1 LTTHHLFEGL
11 VFKVATPAERD
22 EVLHLRSELYT
33 REFGNDGLDDLDED
47 AHHLIAIN
55 SKQRIVAALRVVDS
69 DHRPFDL
76 DHFVK
81 LPPLDEDRVP
91 AEVARFC
98 VSPEYRQ
105 VRRDQ
110 FVHLGMFKLLYDFSN
125 RNGITDLFT
134 LGLPELRSVYR
145 FAFFVAR
152 PEQCKHPIGN
162 RRVQLMHLD
171 LVDVRARYSHSR
183 HPVARLLFQEP
194 RANPVIAP

>member
-1 LTTHHLFEGL
+1 MNILGFMVRKRVGMHLHQVML
-11 VFKVATPAERD
+11 QV
-22 EVLHLRSELYT
+22 RSVDRSKEFYT
-33 REFGNDGLDDLDED
+33 RT
-47 AHHLIAIN
+47 
-55 SKQRIVAALRVVDS
+55 
-69 DHRPFDL
+69 
-76 DHFVK
+76 
-81 LPPLDEDRVP
+81 
-91 AEVARFC
+91 
-98 VSPEYRQ
+98 
-105 VRRDQ
+105 
-110 FVHLGMFKLLYDFSN
+110 LGFKLLYDFSN